1 MTNSNLPL
9 IDDLYAAFR
18 AADYEAFTQL
28 CHPDLEWIQN
38 EGFPYGG
45 HHHGPSEVIAGVFET
60 LTRHWDGF
68 RFDVQETLDAGDHVV
83 VLGAYEGRH
92 RESGKAFRADTAH
105 VFDIDGGRVRRFR
118 QFTDTA
124 LVQAAVS

>member
-1 MTNSNLPL
+1 MTSNIEL
-9 IDDLYAAFR
+9 IAALYRAFR
-18 AADYEAFTQL
+18 GADYPAFTAL
-28 CHPDLEWIQN
+28 CHDDLEWIQN

-45 HHHGPSEVIAGVFET
+45 HHNGPAAVIEGVFET
-60 LTRHWDGF
+60 LPRHWDGF
-68 RFDVQETLDAGDHVV
+68 RFDVQEMLDAGDSVV

-105 VFDIDGGRVRRFR
+105 VFDICEGRVQRFR

-124 LVQAAVS
+124 LVRDAVS